1 MNPFTIQAAS
11 YLGPE
16 GHGNDRTGLRPWSG
30 PSAGA
35 LQRGDLETLHW
46 STLFA
51 SDTSRFGRMDLLS
64 RLGLMA
70 VELLDAGF
78 EHLDPPQRDAM
89 GVCVETRSGP
99 LATDWRFL
107 QRPLASTF
115 AYTLPSTVIGEIC
128 IRHRFR
134 GPVMCLFPCR
144 GQAGSLETALG
155 WLRRGEAGSCVC
167 VVCDVADKEVATR
180 LSLAE
185 HAFPSGWQG
194 GAVWLGRSAGR
205 DRQHPW
211 QPGPLA
217 DLARALC
224 EGRVGTEKAAPR

>member
-51 SDTSRFGRMDLLS
+51 SETSRFGRMDLLS

-70 VELLDAGF
+70 VELLGDGF
-78 EHLDPPQRDAM
+78 EHLGPAQRDSM
-89 GVCVETRSGP
+89 GLCVESRSGS

-107 QRPLASTF
+107 QQPLASTF

-134 GPVMCLFPCR
+134 GPVMCLLPIP
-144 GQAGSLETALG
+144 GQVGSLETALG
-155 WLRRGEAGSCVC
+155 WLTRGEAEGCLCVAS
-167 VVCDVADKEVATR
+167 DVADKEVARR
-180 LSLAE
+180 LSLGE
-185 HAFPSGWQG
+185 HALPAGWQG
-194 GAVWLGRSAGR
+194 GAVWLGNSAGR
-205 DRQHPW
+205 DWQHPW

-217 DLARALC
+217 ALARTLC
-224 EGRVGTEKAAPR
+224 LEGAGK